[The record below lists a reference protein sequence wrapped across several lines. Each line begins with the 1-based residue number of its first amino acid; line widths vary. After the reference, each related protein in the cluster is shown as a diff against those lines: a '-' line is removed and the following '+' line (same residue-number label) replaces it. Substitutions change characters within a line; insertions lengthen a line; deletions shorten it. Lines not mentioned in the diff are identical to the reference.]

1 MIVMIILIMLLYW
14 LDGEM
19 ELAGKLK
26 ILGVV
31 VGELMALLGLSRAIT
46 VASVIGLLL
55 PGFDRFISSKGQ
67 YRT

>member
-26 ILGVV
+26 ILGGV
-31 VGELMALLGLSRAIT
+31 VGGLMALPGLSRAIT

-55 PGFDRFISSKGQ
+55 PGFDFILSNIGQ